1 MNYIFVIKIR
11 RVIDLLLC
19 PCSRI
24 DVTIL
29 LFYKQFDMLYV
40 VFSFSNYLNAYFW
53 NNLIIKIGEKRK
65 NRNVVGFRVLVDPW
79 SRVVVPTGTRGPP
92 PGPRLRGHVGS
103 SWFRAVTDPRLEGEG
118 SSRALVVPGGHLV
131 LEALTAGN

>member
-1 MNYIFVIKIR
+1 MISIFVIKIR
-11 RVIDLLLC
+11 RVLDLLLC
-19 PCSRI
+19 PCSQI

-29 LFYKQFDMLYV
+29 LFYKQFDMLYI

-53 NNLIIKIGEKRK
+53 NNLITKLGEKKK

-92 PGPRLRGHVGS
+92 PGPRLRGHVGTS
-103 SWFRAVTDPRLEGEG
+103 CSGP
-118 SSRALVVPGGHLV
+118 
-131 LEALTAGN
+131 